1 MTTTGDTMAQGVALR
16 LRALAATRWVDR
28 SDAATREA
36 LLAGAGEAERLAH
49 LWTGARDGLRAVG
62 AALGAHATTDEGMA
76 DACIAALGGWVSEER
91 ELRARMRG
99 AHDAETMRLRTEVE
113 RLTQELE
120 RLQGARASATPPLSG
135 DLAALA
141 RREAGPVTRRQW
153 RACAR
158 CGREHWLADGEAA
171 PLHGWVDPWGA
182 AKTCAAVTVG
192 EGSEGR

>member
-1 MTTTGDTMAQGVALR
+1 MADDVALR
-16 LRALAATRWVDR
+16 LRALAATRWIDR

-36 LLAGAGEAERLAH
+36 LLAGADEAERLAH

-141 RREAGPVTRRQW
+141 RREAGSAHQW
-153 RACAR
+153 RQCQR
-158 CGREHWLADGEAA
+158 CGRCFWLTPDEMV

-182 AKTCAAVTVG
+182 AKTCVVVTVG

>member
-1 MTTTGDTMAQGVALR
+1 MSERVDVATR
-16 LRALAATRWVDR
+16 MRALADAPWVAR
-28 SDAATREA
+28 GDAATVAALRE
-36 LLAGAGEAERLAH
+36 GTDEVERLAH

-120 RLQGARASATPPLSG
+120 RLQGARASATHPLSG
-135 DLAALA
+135 DLDGLA
-141 RREAGPVTRRQW
+141 RREAGSAHQW
-153 RACAR
+153 RQCRR
-158 CGREHWLADGEAA
+158 CGRCFWLTPDEAV
-171 PLHGWVDPWGA
+171 PVHR
-182 AKTCAAVTVG
+182 VTVLG
-192 EGSEGR
+192 AERACGWTVTAKETE